1 MCIFIIEMKDL
12 KNNKNTNG
20 KGHGDKCLD
29 KDSRL
34 DRYSRTSYFLKKDQ
48 QAKDFLK
55 KHPVPSNYLK

>member
-1 MCIFIIEMKDL
+1 MKDL

-29 KDSRL
+29 KDGKL

-55 KHPVPSNYLK
+55 KHPVPSDYLK